1 MPRAIG
7 KRSRPLVDGVPRS
20 SLYSRDDASVEFSRV
35 FTAQGAVAHGDV
47 NSSDDDALQFSSAF
61 WDAGTRRRQARVAE
75 VVECGVCGGDDDV
88 GVAAAATTEVSLAPS
103 APGRLQLGE
112 STARQQ
118 LKILHQLRMKREHEQ
133 QGTHA
138 FAGNSTGEAGGQ
150 HETEM
155 AELVGIGLYFVQLDA
170 GLCAVDEIV
179 AGGAA
184 ESSGR
189 IQVGDVLLSVDGQG
203 VGGMELA
210 QIRQLIIGRPGT
222 AVTLDFS
229 RKVPALSD
237 DESVPVMRPRRRSRA
252 LGSDDEEIETQ
263 FVVCLVRAVPLHS
276 HVNDHSDE
284 CPSPALKDLK
294 PRLGDHSVAAAAP
307 LSLSCNRTP
316 AGRGQAVSSSAQDKG
331 SVKLVTHKGDVLS
344 HSSKAERE
352 AEGDAASNSS
362 AQSLSHRSTVL
373 ASLSNQ
379 NSSGEDDCGGRGGI
393 TSQSSAPA
401 TPVDSAKAPASVDE
415 VCAWLYEIELGE
427 YVTVFHANK
436 IDFQMLQ
443 DLEEDD
449 LLADFGMTNKYHR
462 RRLLSKRAMC
472 VVLQKPAEPL
482 SALSAATTASSSAP
496 NRSSLTPVR
505 FTKELD
511 ESNVGGVEMDRS

>member
-1 MPRAIG
+1 M
-7 KRSRPLVDGVPRS
+7 
-20 SLYSRDDASVEFSRV
+20 
-35 FTAQGAVAHGDV
+35 
-47 NSSDDDALQFSSAF
+47 
-61 WDAGTRRRQARVAE
+61 
-75 VVECGVCGGDDDV
+75 
-88 GVAAAATTEVSLAPS
+88 
-103 APGRLQLGE
+103 GE

-138 FAGNSTGEAGGQ
+138 FAGNSAGEAGGQ
-150 HETEM
+150 RETEM

-237 DESVPVMRPRRRSRA
+237 DECVPVMRPRRRSRA

-331 SVKLVTHKGDVLS
+331 SVKLVTHKSDVLS

-393 TSQSSAPA
+393 AAQGSAPA
-401 TPVDSAKAPASVDE
+401 TPIDSAKAPASVDE